1 MKIVEEAKSKI
12 NISLNLTGKKED
24 NFHDLVS
31 FICFGNFSDKLI
43 LTESDFFDYKIQSTF
58 EKIPHQNDLI
68 IKTIDSIKNYL
79 KLSDLPPFRLILEKN
94 IPIGSG
100 LGGGSA
106 DSAALIRLLNKF
118 LKLNLSSNDMIN
130 IGSKLGS
137 DIPACIISKPLISF
151 GRGDKII
158 ELNFKNTYDILIIYP
173 SINIST
179 KEIFS
184 LINSRD
190 FKNIDPIT
198 IKDWINNN
206 SNLSGDKFFKKFN
219 NDLKKTVI
227 KKHPVI
233 IEILDFLNFKNA
245 FFSGISG
252 SGSACFG
259 IFESKDI
266 VEAKVYFEK
275 KFPHWIIEKTKLNDF

>member
-1 MKIVEEAKSKI
+1 M
-12 NISLNLTGKKED
+12 
-24 NFHDLVS
+24 
-31 FICFGNFSDKLI
+31 
-43 LTESDFFDYKIQSTF
+43 
-58 EKIPHQNDLI
+58 
-68 IKTIDSIKNYL
+68 
-79 KLSDLPPFRLILEKN
+79 EKN

-198 IKDWINNN
+198 VKDLINNN